1 MQNQN
6 IESLVKNIEDFSTI
20 GEFLIQQIHIEK
32 QNIQRLKQLQ
42 AAIKQCE
49 RTHLIESLF

>member
-6 IESLVKNIEDFSTI
+6 IETLVKNIEDYSAI
-20 GEFLIQQIHIEK
+20 GEFLIQQIQIEK

-42 AAIKQCE
+42 AAIKKCE
-49 RTHLIESLF
+49 SANLIEVLF

>member
-6 IESLVKNIEDFSTI
+6 IETLVKNIGDYSSI
-20 GEFLIQQIHIEK
+20 GEFLIQQIQIEK

-42 AAIKQCE
+42 AAIKKCE
-49 RTHLIESLF
+49 SANLIEALF